1 MFVKQV
7 MPFTFYCK
15 RTTNNNPVAAMKNFT
30 KLLLSA
36 TLMLLTNLTGTYAQV
51 DQTFWFVA
59 PETTRQH
66 AKTPGI
72 LRVTAFDQT
81 AQVRISQPANPDF
94 HPIELTVPA
103 GTQQKVE
110 FHDYGQNITGYNSS
124 GVWTS
129 GLNVE
134 PPRRGDGSLEL
145 EKMLSAIENATL
157 DPVTWGGST
166 VLDHD
171 WPGIASNEPTG
182 VSGPGDI
189 PILNKGLLIESTNG
203 ADISVY
209 YEVANP
215 RNPER
220 FNMKG
225 RNALGR
231 EFLIPVQNAFLHYS
245 GMHKAREKVDIV
257 ATQDGTT
264 VTINFDPKTHKFV
277 GKPSS
282 GSSFSVTLDR
292 GETFV
297 LRSNSQARADHL
309 GGIFVEA
316 DKDIAITIS
325 DDSIIQ
331 STSRIHYDLTGDQL
345 IPVNIAGTT
354 YIAVHPSHGTRF
366 QSGYAKYETETASVS
381 NQVFIWP
388 VGDPTVIKVNGAAVK
403 DGGGDKLFSKG
414 QFHVEQISGN
424 GIYIETSEPVIVYQV
439 SSYSYELGSAV
450 LPALECT
457 GSRSVSFARVYD
469 ENFFIQILTKNKNI
483 LNESDESNFQAYYQT
498 EGGGTVD
505 VTDKLFTKADG
516 KTSSGW
522 QLVENTGIADDDE
535 QWYTYVKYFAK
546 GQGFPTGVPITVK
559 FRDNADNAIF
569 SDELFHLSV
578 LDANG
583 ASMSYG
589 YFSAYN
595 SVAISAPAAACVGTD
610 IELRTNGVLADW
622 YHESDPITPFE
633 ESAAEVHVTNPGTYW
648 VLIPNSS
655 CQSSDPVT
663 IDYIIPNFDLG
674 DDFTACPG
682 DPIELGIDEL
692 PYHADYTWTVNGT
705 EVTEG
710 DPWSH
715 SFTAA
720 ANSSY
725 KIKLTVSAELY
736 GIVCE
741 HSDEIEITVGP
752 EPFISLTANEAV
764 CAGSELVAEYRDY
777 QSYEWTLD
785 GEIIS
790 TENSFVPKEA
800 GLYTLVVRTTD
811 GCEATQDIQVSIHDL
826 PVVELAELMDCVG
839 EKGEFQVSGFP
850 AGSSFRW
857 YNGNTE
863 TWSAPT
869 TGIGST
875 FTATEP
881 MEQIVV
887 EVTDNNGCVAT
898 AKGSFGWHA
907 AKVFEQEDIV
917 ICYTGEYSI
926 DVDEKNEYGPL
937 TWSYSSDGG
946 ATWGGLD
953 GTNQF
958 VKDNSILTITPLDE
972 HTTFSGQY
980 RVEGTYAIDGK
991 NCPVEGEF
999 NLLVEGI
1006 PEVTLRP
1013 QGKPDAK
1020 MCAGGTLTITIDE
1033 SNLDASNMTYE
1044 WGWSDQDT
1052 EDPLVTIDDAEDP
1065 WIVAEEPG
1073 WYFVS
1078 VEYGDN
1084 MCVAK
1089 GSIEVITIPSPT
1101 MNADDVWVCPE
1112 GEAILSVDIYQAADG
1127 NDTPASYEWIKAEP
1141 GLPLAPNHPI
1151 LSTDPTYNLGAV
1163 DITNAGFYRVT
1174 TFDEDGCFVSNY
1186 IEVGMHNVPAF
1197 TLDNASICEGETYS
1211 LALPEALDR
1220 AGGTALWERRN
1231 DDATYSTIKA
1241 TDVSAL
1247 KAGTHTL
1254 RLSFTTDDG
1263 CIESA
1268 EMTLTVLPAPEFNLP
1283 AGDVCEGDDIT
1294 IIAEDSFSNYNWSMP
1309 GNALEGSNE
1318 ISFTPNANGTV
1329 TLTVTDENGCTAT
1342 KSTEVSMHTLPTV
1355 TLSDQTACPDDI
1367 ITFSVPH
1374 DPATH
1379 TIIWTLPSGRTIR
1392 GTNSI
1397 NTVEGTYTVTVADQ
1411 YGCSASASATANW
1424 HDFPWVYFGPNLVDV
1439 CPFELPKTIAA
1450 DGDRD
1455 QWTVKTWH
1463 DGLYEG
1469 EYKRIASLS
1478 DTVNVIRVMNEDG
1491 CWSTASQSV
1500 LLALPSQ
1507 FEAGRDVE
1515 ACEPVDGTP
1524 FEEILEAGEFTYYD
1538 DSNEDLLELPI
1549 QRYTWFRQASE
1560 DSELEELASGE
1571 DAREFVATQGGR
1583 YLVEVFDGCWS
1594 LTDTFNIDLFP
1605 SPVIAGIDSTIYQQI
1620 VVMAESGTEPYSYT
1634 LNNGQPQNDPTFK
1647 GLGNGDYTVF
1657 VVDDKGCEAST
1668 TFRFE
1673 SSYDIKVPNFFTPNG
1688 DGYNDTWLIEGLE
1701 KLPESIIYIY
1711 DRYGKL
1717 LRKYTSNDPAWNG
1730 EYLSRPVP
1738 SDDYW
1743 YVIHLLPVDKLLK
1756 GHFTLKR

>member
-1 MFVKQV
+1 MFVKEL
-7 MPFTFYCK
+7 MPFTFCCK

-110 FHDYGQNITGYNSS
+110 FHDYGRNIKGYNSS
-124 GVWTS
+124 GNWVE
-129 GLNVE
+129 GLNVA

-145 EKMLSAIENATL
+145 EKMLWAIENATL
-157 DPVTWGGST
+157 DPVTWDGST
-166 VLDHD
+166 VLNHD

-182 VSGPGDI
+182 VNGPGDI

-231 EFLIPVQNAFLHYS
+231 EFLIPSQNRFMNYS
-245 GMHKAREKVDIV
+245 GMRTAREKVDIV

-264 VTINFDPKTHKFV
+264 LTINFDPASHNFV
-277 GKPSS
+277 GKPAS
-282 GSSFSVTLDR
+282 GSSFSVTLNR

-297 LRSNSQARADHL
+297 LRSNIQARAAHL

-325 DDSIIQ
+325 DDSIIE
-331 STSRIHYDLTGDQL
+331 SNSHIHYDLTGDQL
-345 IPVNIAGTT
+345 IPVNIAGTS

-366 QSGYAKYETETASVS
+366 QSTYEGGNNGSVS

-388 VGDPTVIKVNGAAVK
+388 VGDPTVIKINGAAVK
-403 DGGGDKLFSKG
+403 DGGGDKIFSKG
-414 QFHVEQISGN
+414 QFHVEQISEN
-424 GIYIETSEPVIVYQV
+424 GIYIETNQPVIVYQV
-439 SSYSYELGSAV
+439 SSYKYELGSAV

-483 LNESDESNFQAYYQT
+483 LNESGQSNFQAYYQT

-505 VTDKLFTKADG
+505 VTNQLFTADDG

-535 QWYTYVKYFAK
+535 QWYTYVKYFDG
-546 GQGFPTGVPITVK
+546 GQGLPTGVPITVK

-633 ESAAEVHVTNPGTYW
+633 EGVAEVHVTNPGTYW

-663 IDYIIPNFDLG
+663 IDYIIPDFDLG

-682 DPIELGIDEL
+682 DLIELGIDEL

-725 KIKLTVSAELY
+725 TIRLTVAAELY

-741 HSDEIEITVGP
+741 HSDEIVITVGP
-752 EPFISLTANEAV
+752 EPFISLSEIEAV
-764 CAGSELVAEYRDY
+764 CAGSELIAEYHDY
-777 QSYEWTLD
+777 QSYEWTLS

-790 TENSFVPKEA
+790 TENSFVPEEA
-800 GLYTLVVRTTD
+800 GRYTLVVRTTD

-826 PVVELAELMDCVG
+826 PVVALDDLMDCVG

-869 TGIGST
+869 TGTGST

-898 AKGSFGWHA
+898 AEGSFGWYA
-907 AKVFEQEDIV
+907 EKVFEQEDIV
-917 ICYTGEYSI
+917 ICYAGQYTIE
-926 DVDEKNEYGPL
+926 VDEDDNFINPVWDYRAQE
-937 TWSYSSDGG
+937 SDP
-946 ATWGGLD
+946 WEELD
-953 GTNQF
+953 GTNQ
-958 VKDNSILTITPLDE
+958 VHNDTELTVYPNNTDQ
-972 HTTFSGQY
+972 FSGDY
-980 RVEGTYAIDGK
+980 RIRAEYLVDAVTNAT
-991 NCPVEGEF
+991 CPVEGQF
-999 NLLVEGI
+999 NLTIEAI
-1006 PEVTLRP
+1006 PEITLVP
-1013 QGKPDAK
+1013 ALQNETQMCQGD
-1020 MCAGGTLTITIDE
+1020 TITITISENTLDE
-1033 SNLDASNMTYE
+1033 SIRNFQWSYSTTENGTYLELTGATNSWVEATTEGWYKVDVVYGENMCFAE
-1044 WGWSDQDT
+1044 GKIAVS
-1052 EDPLVTIDDAEDP
+1052 TIDAP
-1065 WIVAEEPG
+1065 LM
-1073 WYFVS
+1073 S
-1078 VEYGDN
+1078 VND
-1084 MCVAK
+1084 
-1089 GSIEVITIPSPT
+1089 VI
-1101 MNADDVWVCPE
+1101 VCPDE
-1112 GEAILSVDIYQAADG
+1112 EATLGIAGFYAPF
-1127 NDTPASYEWIKAEP
+1127 NDATEPSAMQWIKAEP
-1141 GLPLAPNHPI
+1141 GLPIAPTHPI
-1151 LSTDPTYNLGAV
+1151 LSEDEEVVVDPVNSES
-1163 DITNAGFYRVT
+1163 AGFYRVT
-1174 TFDEDGCFVSNY
+1174 AYDDYGCFVSNY
-1186 IEVGMHNVPAF
+1186 IEVRMHPVPAF
-1197 TLDNASICEGETYS
+1197 TLDNDTICEGETFA
-1211 LALPEALDR
+1211 LTLPEALIG

-1231 DDATYSTIKA
+1231 DDATYSTIQQA
-1241 TDVSAL
+1241 DVSAL

-1283 AGDVCEGDDIT
+1283 AGDVCKGDDIT

-1309 GNALEGSNE
+1309 GNALEGPNE
-1318 ISFTPNANGTV
+1318 ISFTPKANGKV
-1329 TLTVTDENGCTAT
+1329 TLTVTDENGCMAT
-1342 KSTEVSMHTLPTV
+1342 RSTDIIMRTLPDV
-1355 TLSDQTACPDDI
+1355 LLSDQTACPDEI
-1367 ITFSVPH
+1367 ITFSVRH

-1379 TIIWTLPSGRTIR
+1379 TIIWTLPSGRTVR

-1411 YGCSASASATANW
+1411 YGCSASDSATVNW

-1439 CPFELPKTIAA
+1439 CPSELPVRIAA
-1450 DGDRD
+1450 HGDREN
-1455 QWTVKTWH
+1455 WEEMIWH
-1463 DGLYEG
+1463 DGLRGDYE
-1469 EYKRIASLS
+1469 RIASLS

-1605 SPVIAGIDSTIYQQI
+1605 SPVITGIDSTIYQQI
-1620 VVMAESGTEPYSYT
+1620 VVMAESGTEPYTYT
-1634 LNNGQPQNDPTFK
+1634 LNNGQPQNDPTFT

-1657 VVDDKGCEAST
+1657 VVDAKGCVAST

-1717 LRKYTSNDPAWNG
+1717 LKKYTSNDPAWNG